1 MKNLLLIL
9 VISLSSAYA
18 NEFNLTQ
25 KELVD
30 LKLTE
35 AEYQTMAIGELS
47 RTRYAIG
54 GVLGIYP
61 GFGIGHTVQG
71 RWRESGWKFTAGEVG
86 SILVLFAG
94 LSKCVGDSFYG
105 RGKCDSQLIDIGAV
119 GYIGFKIWEIVDV
132 WRGGI
137 VHRRKFQD
145 LQNKVDKKRPKQES
159 LNSWKFSPALNA
171 NTLAIN
177 LNYSF

>member
-1 MKNLLLIL
+1 MT
-9 VISLSSAYA
+9 LSHTFA
-18 NEFNLTQ
+18 NELNLTQ

-30 LKLTE
+30 LNLTE
-35 AEYQTMAIGELS
+35 QEYQTLAIGDLS

-54 GVLGIYP
+54 GVLGTYP

-71 RWRESGWKFTAGEVG
+71 RWRESGLIFTVGEVG
-86 SILVLFAG
+86 YIIVPFAG

-119 GYIGFKIWEIVDV
+119 GYLGFKIWEIVDV

-137 VHRRKFQD
+137 VHRRKFQE
-145 LQNKVDKKRPKQES
+145 LKNKAERMKPKKES
-159 LNSWKFSPALNA
+159 LNSWKFSPAV
-171 NTLAIN
+171 NTNSLAFN
-177 LNYSF
+177 LNYTF